1 MITLNAKQQEEP
13 IENLHLNW
21 GSAGVRREDRQ
32 KFGLTHA
39 CLLFFSKQSVL
50 WSAFLKISPGVVQGF
65 EQCNGDTRRQSF
77 A

>member
-39 CLLFFSKQSVL
+39 CLLFSVNKA
-50 WSAFLKISPGVVQGF
+50 SSGV
-65 EQCNGDTRRQSF
+65 RS
-77 A
+77 